1 MFHPSTTPSTLVSQ
15 GRIPIKNECIS
26 YCTLWSNQM
35 SSDDDKPLVPA
46 LQRKK
51 KVKKQKKVK
60 EQKPAPKS
68 VDAKPKQPRYSKF
81 ADMHAKEGKEGQTAS
96 EDEVSEDDRDQPDES
111 YITSDDVDNNVSD
124 DMYAVYHQSLSSQA
138 SQHGFGTPIFKKRA
152 KERGTSRG
160 SIFDGIV
167 AKHEGKRKKAA
178 KSTETCVLPLNPR
191 IIESPSLHQP
201 SVTAVVPPNRLTMMS
216 PSTLRP
222 SMTAVL
228 SLTAVSHNVS
238 PFTNR
243 TSLTAV
249 LPMNPPP
256 ILSPSTHLSSVT
268 SHQQLFEHN
277 VGPREKVNR
286 MKLKTRLSFPPKD
299 CDLSLKLND
308 TSLHSETTKLSFS
321 STLHATFIP
330 EETVRSLQTT
340 AHLLTSKLS
349 DMSLNTEVPANA
361 AATDHL
367 LTPTHHP
374 AGNIDLSPTMLF
386 HNIVL

>member
-1 MFHPSTTPSTLVSQ
+1 
-15 GRIPIKNECIS
+15 
-26 YCTLWSNQM
+26 M

-51 KVKKQKKVK
+51 KVKKQKEVK
-60 EQKPAPKS
+60 KQKPAPKP

-124 DMYAVYHQSLSSQA
+124 DMYALYHQSLSSQA

-178 KSTETCVLPLNPR
+178 KGLADPTAADAVGSALVFTVT
-191 IIESPSLHQP
+191 SPPALATP
-201 SVTAVVPPNRLTMMS
+201 IVRPVSVTVTAALAASAVPEV
-216 PSTLRP
+216 
-222 SMTAVL
+222 V
-228 SLTAVSHNVS
+228 
-238 PFTNR
+238 
-243 TSLTAV
+243 
-249 LPMNPPP
+249 
-256 ILSPSTHLSSVT
+256 THLSSVT

-286 MKLKTRLSFPPKD
+286 MKLRTRLSFPPKD

-340 AHLLTSKLS
+340 AHLLTSKLG

-367 LTPTHHP
+367 LTPAHHP

-386 HNIVL
+386 HNIFL

>member
-1 MFHPSTTPSTLVSQ
+1 
-15 GRIPIKNECIS
+15 
-26 YCTLWSNQM
+26 M

-51 KVKKQKKVK
+51 KVKKQKEVK
-60 EQKPAPKS
+60 KQKPAPKP

-111 YITSDDVDNNVSD
+111 YITSDDVDNHVGD

-138 SQHGFGTPIFKKRA
+138 SQHGFGTPLFKKRA

-167 AKHEGKRKKAA
+167 AKHEGKRK
-178 KSTETCVLPLNPR
+178 
-191 IIESPSLHQP
+191 
-201 SVTAVVPPNRLTMMS
+201 VPPNPPTIAS
-216 PSTLRP
+216 PSTHRS

-228 SLTAVSHNVS
+228 SISAVSHNL
-238 PFTNR
+238 PAFPN
-243 TSLTAV
+243 

-268 SHQQLFEHN
+268 SHQQQFEHN
-277 VGPREKVNR
+277 VGPKEKVNR
-286 MKLKTRLSFPPKD
+286 MKLRTRLSFPPKD

-308 TSLHSETTKLSFS
+308 TSLHSETAKLSLS
-321 STLHATFIP
+321 STLHAMFIP
-330 EETVRSLQTT
+330 DETVRSLQTT
-340 AHLLTSKLS
+340 AHLLTSKLG
-349 DMSLNTEVPANA
+349 DMSLNTEVPANL
-361 AATDHL
+361 AATDQF
-367 LTPTHHP
+367 LTNAHQP
-374 AGNIDLSPTMLF
+374 AGNNYMSSTMQPLL
-386 HNIVL
+386 ITIL